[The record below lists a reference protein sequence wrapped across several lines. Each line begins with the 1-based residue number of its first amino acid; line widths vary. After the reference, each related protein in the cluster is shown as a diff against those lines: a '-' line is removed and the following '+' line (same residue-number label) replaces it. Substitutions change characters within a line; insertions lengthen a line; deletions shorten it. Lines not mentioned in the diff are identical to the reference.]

1 MTPSRLFRTVAIAE
15 AVTWGLL
22 IAGMLQKY
30 VFQAGEWGVSIGGG
44 IHGFVFLAYVVITVL
59 VAVNQRWSAG
69 VSLLALAA
77 AIIPFATV
85 PVEIA
90 YGRAGR
96 LDGGWRTQ
104 ATDDPRD
111 RRPLD
116 RLVRWWVARPWLLVG
131 IVAVGVVIAFV
142 TLLIVGPPFS
152 KSA

>member
-1 MTPSRLFRTVAIAE
+1 MTPSRLFKIVATAE
-15 AVTWGLL
+15 AITWALL

-69 VSLLALAA
+69 ISVLALGAA
-77 AIIPFATV
+77 VIPFATV

-96 LDGGWRTQ
+96 LDGRWRTET
-104 ATDDPRD
+104 TDDPRD

-116 RLVRWWVARPWLLVG
+116 RLVRWWVARPWLLGG
-131 IVAVGVVIAFV
+131 IVAVGVVAVFV
-142 TLLIVGPPFS
+142 TLLVVGPPFS